1 MQSKALLKSK
11 ERIHRG
17 VRVNSACA
25 ITSRNTDT
33 AASMDLPGTEQ
44 YWLDDI
50 CSSKIGVRRL
60 AIILASSL

>member
-11 ERIHRG
+11 QRIHRG
-17 VRVNSACA
+17 VRVNSACV

-33 AASMDLPGTEQ
+33 ASCMDLPGTEH
-44 YWLDDI
+44 YWLEDT
-50 CSSKIGVRRL
+50 CSSKIGIRRL